1 MLVNAGASVKSLMN
15 IIENSSRRLAF
26 LLILL
31 SFSTVF
37 AQQGF
42 QVGVQ
47 AYPVDGV
54 AGATVTMP
62 MFTTEDVQHSARAAV
77 SYAFTG
83 LPALSVSY
91 MLSDTTTDAYYTY
104 IGAGVGLAFPAA
116 SAVSPSFSGH
126 VLAGVNV
133 EITQSFGAFTEV
145 TVAGNNFGTRLG
157 LGVGVT
163 YAFGGS
169 N

>member
-1 MLVNAGASVKSLMN
+1 MN
-15 IIENSSRRLAF
+15 IFENSSRRLAF

-31 SFSTVF
+31 FSSTVF

-54 AGATVTMP
+54 VGVTATMP
-62 MFTTEDVQHSARAAV
+62 MFLTEDVQHSARAAV
-77 SYAFTG
+77 SYAFSG

-91 MLSDTTTDAYYTY
+91 LLSDTSTDAYYTY
-104 IGAGVGLAFPAA
+104 VGAGVGLAFPEAPA
-116 SAVSPSFSGH
+116 GSPSFSGH
-126 VLAGVNV
+126 VLVGVSV
-133 EITQSFGAFTEV
+133 EITRSFGAFTEV

-157 LGVGVT
+157 LGVGVMYT
-163 YAFGGS
+163 FGGAE
-169 N
+169 